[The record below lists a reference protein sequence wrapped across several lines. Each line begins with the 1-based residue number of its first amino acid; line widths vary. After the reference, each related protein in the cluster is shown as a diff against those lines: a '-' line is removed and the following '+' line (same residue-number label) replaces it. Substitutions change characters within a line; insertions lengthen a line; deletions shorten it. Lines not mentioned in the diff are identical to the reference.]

1 MIDAGEAI
9 RRGSR
14 CGDRWLAHAL
24 LQTGSERFHLE
35 IRSFPKLR
43 THQRHVAPRVSQRS

>member
-1 MIDAGEAI
+1 MIDPGEGTI

-14 CGDRWLAHAL
+14 GYRRLTHAL

-43 THQRHVAPRVSQRS
+43 THQRHVAPRVSQRG